1 MDFVVKEFEKAY
13 ANGQKVDEV
22 RKFVNKYYIQGG
34 EHARLSKE
42 KTSQAHQNH
51 QAQQNRRSR
60 IIEKKLQVLE
70 YLLNT

>member
-22 RKFVNKYYIQGG
+22 RKFVNRYYIQGG
-34 EHARLSKE
+34 DHARLSQE
-42 KTSQAHQNH
+42 KNNQAN
-51 QAQQNRRSR
+51 QARRAR

-70 YLLNT
+70 YLLR